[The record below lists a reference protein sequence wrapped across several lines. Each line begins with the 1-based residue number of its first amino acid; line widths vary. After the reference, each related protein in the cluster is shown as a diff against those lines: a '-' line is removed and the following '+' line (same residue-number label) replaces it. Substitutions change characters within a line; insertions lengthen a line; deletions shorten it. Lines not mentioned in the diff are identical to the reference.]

1 MESLLR
7 RKGTSMNRRGSISQ
21 LLHIQKP
28 TFSLLQ
34 EQPTRYY
41 DLVDSHG
48 YNEPSSPSTHCQY
61 ISPELES
68 DIRYACSLLVY
79 RIERGVPSPPANQ
92 SSNPSTRLGSE
103 KRDHSSAAQEGTV
116 PQIDS
121 KYFSPKV
128 GAEVAAMKDKLDS
141 GVGLTQQPSRQTMRL
156 LKSSHSDARS
166 DSDER
171 TSGSLCSQVRSTT
184 SGSDTS
190 NAEESNSQSPV
201 KDSPQD
207 EKQNMMGS
215 SIRDAQ
221 TKDQDTMSFLAGTC
235 NSGLTSNEAL
245 EDMEVFLNP
254 DVGLDSDGI
263 PSFTSP
269 STFLDSTS
277 PSFGVS
283 SGLTQSGQPGPITQ
297 SRFLGD
303 RPGTM
308 AGLDRSQSGQSEN
321 EPGVII
327 DGNGVARVLTAAE
340 EAQRNLN
347 LQQAVMAKMK
357 SNVVE
362 SSTNALPQ
370 TPKQA
375 FLHKNPQS
383 EHQPIP
389 SRLETSCSHKSKAT
403 TPNWKSHTE
412 TISPSNNK
420 PTLFQKITGL
430 FKKRR
435 APDQCKPCSG
445 GTAL

>member
-1 MESLLR
+1 
-7 RKGTSMNRRGSISQ
+7 
-21 LLHIQKP
+21 
-28 TFSLLQ
+28 
-34 EQPTRYY
+34 
-41 DLVDSHG
+41 
-48 YNEPSSPSTHCQY
+48 
-61 ISPELES
+61 
-68 DIRYACSLLVY
+68 
-79 RIERGVPSPPANQ
+79 
-92 SSNPSTRLGSE
+92 
-103 KRDHSSAAQEGTV
+103 
-116 PQIDS
+116 
-121 KYFSPKV
+121 
-128 GAEVAAMKDKLDS
+128 
-141 GVGLTQQPSRQTMRL
+141 MRL

-166 DSDER
+166 DSGER

-190 NAEESNSQSPV
+190 NAEKPNSQSPV

-207 EKQNMMGS
+207 EKQNVMGS

-235 NSGLTSNEAL
+235 NSGLSSDEAL

-254 DVGLDSDGI
+254 DVGLDSNGI

-283 SGLTQSGQPGPITQ
+283 SGLTQCGQPEPIAQSNFRGDRLGTMAELDPLQPGP
-297 SRFLGD
+297 G
-303 RPGTM
+303 
-308 AGLDRSQSGQSEN
+308 EN

-327 DGNGVARVLTAAE
+327 DGNGFARVLTAAE

-362 SSTNALPQ
+362 SNANALPQ

-375 FLHKNPQS
+375 FLRKSSQS

-389 SRLETSCSHKSKAT
+389 SRLQTSCSHKSKAT
-403 TPNWKSHTE
+403 TLNWKSHTE
-412 TISPSNNK
+412 TTSPSNNK